1 MPFEI
6 DFLPVGN
13 GTKSGDAICL
23 RYGNPNSGF
32 AIHVVD
38 GGYTETGEDIVVHLK
53 TRFGNPRRIDH
64 VVLTHPDTDH
74 ISGLFELFYNF
85 QVGTLWMHRPWLH
98 ADQIIHRFHGNWS
111 LGGLTNHL
119 RDQFAA
125 LRELEELALANGA
138 RVMSPVQ
145 GRNIGAFTILA
156 PSIDRYQNIIVEL
169 PNTPAEVKSRKTS
182 SYSPLEKAFEETSR
196 ALTRFVPENWYG
208 ETLSDDPDTTTPSNE
223 SSIVQAAIIDGIK
236 ILLTGDVGPIGLF
249 DSFAYASRFDFSS
262 PHLIQ
267 VPHHGSRR
275 NVTQTALDFWLGSA
289 VAPGIERGVAIC
301 SAALND
307 GDHPRAIVE
316 NAFLRRGYP
325 VYSTKGQV
333 LSYSFG
339 MADRG
344 YLPVQPAPF
353 RTRVE
358 G

>member
-6 DFLPVGN
+6 DFLPVGK

-23 RYGNPNSGF
+23 RYGNPF
-32 AIHVVD
+32 AGYSVHVVD
-38 GGYTETGEDIVVHLK
+38 GGYTETGQEIVSHLR
-53 TRFGNPRRIDH
+53 TAFGNPARIDN

-74 ISGLFELFYNF
+74 VSGLFELFYNF

-111 LGGLTNHL
+111 LSGLTTHL
-119 RDQFAA
+119 RDQFAI
-125 LRELEELALANGA
+125 LRELEELALARGT
-138 RVMSPVQ
+138 RVESPLQ
-145 GRNIGAFTILA
+145 GREIGAFTVLA
-156 PSIDRYQNIIVEL
+156 PSVYRYQNILVEL

-182 SYSPLEKAFEETSR
+182 RYSALEKAFEETSR
-196 ALTRFVPENWYG
+196 ALTRFVPESWSW
-208 ETLSDDPDTTTPSNE
+208 ETLSDDPDPTSPSNE

-236 ILLTGDVGPIGLF
+236 ILLTGDVGPRGLF
-249 DSFAYASRFDFSS
+249 DSFAYASRFGFSS

-275 NVTQTALDFWLGSA
+275 NVTQTALDFWLGST
-289 VAPGIERGVAIC
+289 VGPGTERGVAIC

-325 VYSTKGQV
+325 VFSTKGQV
-333 LSYSFG
+333 LSYSHG

-344 YLPVQPAPF
+344 YQPVQPAPF
-353 RTRVE
+353 RTTVE
-358 G
+358 A